1 MRYDTLLFDA
11 DDTLLDFRAAE
22 RDALFRL
29 FAAHGLQMTD
39 ELHTAYSG
47 YNQSLWRRLERGELT
62 REQLLQTRFSGFF
75 AQIGA
80 KLDGSLAEEEY
91 RGYLA
96 ENASLIPG
104 AREVCTEL
112 AKRHCL
118 CVITNGISNT
128 QRARMKLSGIEPLFR
143 HVFISQDIGYAKPD
157 LRFFSAVFH
166 ALPGAKPEKT
176 LIIGDS
182 LSSDIL
188 GGIRAGVDTCWFCP
202 GGLPEKPE
210 IEPTWRITDLT
221 QLLPIADQK

>member
-80 KLDGSLAEEEY
+80 KAGRLVGGGRIQGIFGGERVADPRRK
-91 RGYLA
+91 RGMHRT
-96 ENASLIPG
+96 G
-104 AREVCTEL
+104 
-112 AKRHCL
+112 
-118 CVITNGISNT
+118 
-128 QRARMKLSGIEPLFR
+128 
-143 HVFISQDIGYAKPD
+143 
-157 LRFFSAVFH
+157 
-166 ALPGAKPEKT
+166 
-176 LIIGDS
+176 
-182 LSSDIL
+182 
-188 GGIRAGVDTCWFCP
+188 
-202 GGLPEKPE
+202 
-210 IEPTWRITDLT
+210 
-221 QLLPIADQK
+221 